1 MNEYFIRNKYIVL
14 HLMVLILGF
23 TAILGE
29 LISISSIDLVFYRML
44 FSFVSLLIFVYYRK
58 EIFELSITK
67 IFKLSLVGVVV
78 ALHWI
83 FFFEAVKISVPI
95 AVISL
100 STSSLFSSFME
111 PIMLKKKID
120 KYEVILGIVIILSF
134 FMMYYNSETAVSEAY
149 IYGIISAFLA
159 TLFTILNAKYIGDTK
174 SYQITMY
181 EMLGGTI
188 FISIYFLFTSNT
200 DVFYFNINMSDL
212 IYLLILSVICTSIVF
227 ALMTEIMKYI
237 TPYTLIMAVN
247 LEPVY
252 AIILSF
258 IFLPNEEEM
267 NLYFYLGSFIIIA
280 SIYFEHYFKRNKHNR

>member
-83 FFFEAVKISVPI
+83 FLFEAVKISVPI

-258 IFLPNEEEM
+258 IFLPNEEVM
-267 NLYFYLGSFIIIA
+267 NLYFYLGSFIIIS
-280 SIYFEHYFKRNKHNR
+280 SIYLEHYFNKK